1 LDVLTPLTDTLS
13 RISAAGRHLHG
24 SVQIVAGITL
34 MGCVFVVAESLA
46 FLDER
51 VRGA

>member
-1 LDVLTPLTDTLS
+1 MPISLTDTSS
-13 RISAAGRHLHG
+13 RLTAAGRHLHG
-24 SVQIVAGITL
+24 SVQIVAGITV